1 MTLGF
6 ARPFLLLLLVLLPLW
21 WVWRRRRSRPVV
33 MTVSDAA
40 PFAAAARG
48 RWRLL
53 VPPALRSLAIA
64 SLLVA
69 SAGPY
74 RRGDRSSVR
83 TDGISIVIALDVSS
97 SMLAE
102 DFAPSNR
109 LEVAKQQAIAFVRAR
124 PDDRIGLVVFAGEA
138 LTQVPVTLDHA
149 ALEGAIGALDVGQL
163 EDGTAIGSG
172 LATAVARL
180 RKVPDRSKVIL
191 LLSDGENNRGII
203 DPRTAGQTA
212 EAFGIKVYSIGVG
225 TEGEARVP
233 TGEGLNGFRYE
244 VLPVRIDEVLLKE
257 IADRT
262 GGRYFRARDSDAL
275 ARIFQ
280 QIDLLE
286 RTKVDA
292 TRYVQ
297 RDEKSRPWIVGGLVL
312 LALELAVAGSVV
324 VRVP

>member
-1 MTLGF
+1 MSGF
-6 ARPFLLLLLVLLPLW
+6 ARPWLLLLLLALPLW
-21 WVWRRRRSRPVV
+21 WWWRSRRTQPTV

-53 VPPALRSLAIA
+53 VPPILRVLA
-64 SLLVA
+64 VA
-69 SAGPY
+69 VFIVAAAGPF
-74 RRGDRSSVR
+74 RRGDRSNVR
-83 TDGISIVIALDVSS
+83 AEGIAIVIALDVSS

-102 DFAPSNR
+102 DFTPSNR
-109 LEVAKQQAIAFVRAR
+109 LEVAKRQAIAFVRAR

-138 LTQVPVTLDHA
+138 LTQVPVTLDHP
-149 ALEGAIGALDVGQL
+149 ALEASIASLEVGQL

-180 RKVPDRSKVIL
+180 RKVPGKEKVIL
-191 LLSDGENNRGII
+191 LLSDGENNRGLI

-233 TGEGLNGFRYE
+233 TGTGLNGFRYE
-244 VLPVRIDEVLLKE
+244 VLPVRIDEALLKE

-262 GGRYFRARDSDAL
+262 GGRYFRARDSEAL
-275 ARIFQ
+275 GRIFQ
-280 QIDLLE
+280 QIDRLE
-286 RTKVDA
+286 RTAVEV
-292 TRYVQ
+292 TRYT
-297 RDEKSRPWIVGGLVL
+297 RHEERTAPL
-312 LALELAVAGSVV
+312 LAAGLALLAIELAVASTLV